1 MGNQV
6 GPVVDKSTTYG
17 ETAIL
22 HYACCE
28 MQGWRETMEDA
39 SLCQEVKL
47 CDKSVNVFGVFDGH
61 GGPLISKFVASN
73 FIDLLKKTY
82 EEDKENNEQLNNAIV
97 KSFLSLDEML
107 QQNEV
112 NEFLK
117 EINNKIKSHQESF
130 DFKFTNMA
138 SGSSLSDLKHPSIS
152 SMDSSNLS
160 KKSTENA
167 NSSTISSSVE
177 SIEDKTISE
186 TKKKYAELFKKRDL
200 IARNMGTTANIVI
213 LDNNYFYVAN
223 AGDSLAVVYK
233 NRTAI
238 RLNTEHKPSIP
249 SEEERIAKAGLKIF
263 NNRIE
268 GKLNLSRAIGDLCFK
283 NNSKLKPY
291 EQAVTCYPEINKY
304 KITDDMEFIV
314 MGCDG
319 IWDCVDI
326 QKFCNHISLELK
338 IGLKSPSEIISS
350 LMDNL
355 ISRTKECKSNL
366 KTPSLAPIGTDNM
379 TCTLLVFKNERK

>member
-1 MGNQV
+1 M
-6 GPVVDKSTTYG
+6 
-17 ETAIL
+17 
-22 HYACCE
+22 
-28 MQGWRETMEDA
+28 
-39 SLCQEVKL
+39 
-47 CDKSVNVFGVFDGH
+47 FDGH

-73 FIDLLKKTY
+73 FIDLLKKSY
-82 EEDKENNEQLNNAIV
+82 EEDKENKDHNESLNNVIV

-117 EINNKIKSHQESF
+117 ELHNKIKSHQESF
-130 DFKFTNMA
+130 DFKFTNIPN
-138 SGSSLSDLKHPSIS
+138 SSSFSSLKHPSLS
-152 SMDSSNLS
+152 TTDSSNLS
-160 KKSTENA
+160 KKSTETH
-167 NSSTISSSVE
+167 NSSSISSSVE
-177 SIEDKTISE
+177 SVEDKTIADS
-186 TKKKYAELFKKRDL
+186 KKKYAELFKKRDL
-200 IARNMGTTANIVI
+200 IARNMGTTANIII
-213 LDNNYFYVAN
+213 LENNYFYVAN

-238 RLNTEHKPSIP
+238 RLNTEHKPSLI
-249 SEEERIAKAGLKIF
+249 SEEERIAKAGLKII

-268 GKLNLSRAIGDLCFK
+268 GRLNLSRAIGDLCFK
-283 NNSKLKPY
+283 SNSKLKPY

-326 QKFCNHISLELK
+326 QKFCSHISLELK
-338 IGLKSPSEIISS
+338 IGIKTPSEIISS

-366 KTPSLAPIGTDNM
+366 KTPPIAPIGTDNM
-379 TCTLLVFKNERK
+379 TCTLLVFKDQRK